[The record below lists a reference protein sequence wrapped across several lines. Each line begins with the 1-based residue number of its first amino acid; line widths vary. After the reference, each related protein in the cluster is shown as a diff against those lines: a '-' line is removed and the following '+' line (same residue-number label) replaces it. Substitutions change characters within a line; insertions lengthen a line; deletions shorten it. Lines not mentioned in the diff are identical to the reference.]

1 MPSKRN
7 LGPSINCN
15 KYIKH
20 SNGQFIAGVC
30 CDDGFLPEKLT
41 TQLNEFENDPK
52 LGAVFTL
59 PSLIDENNNPLPNES
74 SPIFFN
80 KNFNSRFEFLRY
92 FFFNC
97 NFLLGPSMM
106 IKKSCYDKVG
116 LYDPRLLQLQ
126 DFEMHI
132 RLCLAGYEL
141 KLIEEPLTYYRIRDN
156 KQNLSLKPHVFR
168 FLHEM
173 KLILK
178 EHYSTIDDPTLLN
191 KIFPMI
197 PIDNIDLMKFD
208 LAKIAL
214 RTSFQGHYLFG
225 LDLMY
230 QLFKNEAIIEL
241 IGKERKF
248 YPPDL
253 FALTDDK

>member
-126 DFEMHI
+126 DFEMYI

-156 KQNLSLKPHVFR
+156 KQNPHNVMNEYLSPSSSATSGNLDSFDFVSNGFKIRNDNNAWNGSGNSYIFMAFAESPFVN
-168 FLHEM
+168 
-173 KLILK
+173 
-178 EHYSTIDDPTLLN
+178 SNGVPTN
-191 KIFPMI
+191 
-197 PIDNIDLMKFD
+197 
-208 LAKIAL
+208 A
-214 RTSFQGHYLFG
+214 R
-225 LDLMY
+225 
-230 QLFKNEAIIEL
+230 
-241 IGKERKF
+241 
-248 YPPDL
+248 
-253 FALTDDK
+253 